1 LGITVL
7 GLKLKDTAV
16 PFPNA
21 GIEEKVELVY
31 TYTKELGEKE
41 VATLMEQ
48 HQQANGQ
55 HEL

>member
-1 LGITVL
+1 LGITIL
-7 GLKLKDTAV
+7 GFKLKDTTV

-21 GIEEKVELVY
+21 GVEEEVELIY
-31 TYTKELGEKE
+31 TYAKEFGKEE
-41 VATLMEQ
+41 VAALMEQ